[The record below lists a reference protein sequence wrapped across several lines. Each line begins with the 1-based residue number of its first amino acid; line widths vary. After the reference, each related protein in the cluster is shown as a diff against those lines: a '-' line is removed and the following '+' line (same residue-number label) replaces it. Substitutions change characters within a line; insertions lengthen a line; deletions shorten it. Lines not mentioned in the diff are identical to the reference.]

1 MVRIEY
7 VEHNKSI
14 QWNFLMLCFG
24 KSTDFQQSP
33 SLHQS
38 NHGDNGLNP

>member
-24 KSTDFQQSP
+24 TDVPEQ
-33 SLHQS
+33 
-38 NHGDNGLNP
+38 NTIYI